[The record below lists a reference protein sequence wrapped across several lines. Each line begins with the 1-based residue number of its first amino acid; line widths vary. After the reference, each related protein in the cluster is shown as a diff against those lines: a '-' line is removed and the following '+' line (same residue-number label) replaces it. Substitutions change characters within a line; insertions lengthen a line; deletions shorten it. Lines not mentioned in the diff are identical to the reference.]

1 MCTIAERIAISWAS
15 SSPLSVSVSAIPAFS
30 VFTISLWAEPSRTH
44 STFSRILESARYMP
58 ESLRCLRD
66 ASIGLAIRG
75 GQDKRGRC
83 GDGVTGV
90 VDGVAGVVGLVE
102 VVGVVGVVGLV
113 EV

>member
-1 MCTIAERIAISWAS
+1 
-15 SSPLSVSVSAIPAFS
+15 
-30 VFTISLWAEPSRTH
+30 
-44 STFSRILESARYMP
+44 MP

-113 EV
+113 KVVGVVGLARILKECLMAKSLQKRED